1 MNFFVCDLERR
12 KYIHASLGGLVDLV
26 MATNI
31 MVMDG
36 KSLKAFV
43 ENDES
48 WTTFVNQ
55 KFAALDKSH
64 TGKLTR
70 TELQP
75 AVAAVGNAIGL
86 PPMGESAETDHI
98 YDEVINTRTD
108 TNLGHLPLGCCDQR
122 FCDHSRFFSLCFL
135 TALPVKHAST
145 NSP

>member
-1 MNFFVCDLERR
+1 VCVCFVCLFLVSVVNFFVCDLVRR
-12 KYIHASLGGLVDLV
+12 KYIYASLGGLVDLV

-75 AVAAVGNAIGL
+75 AIAAVGNALGL

-98 YDEVINTRTD
+98 YDEVINTQTD
-108 TNLGHLPLGCCDQR
+108 THLGHLSIRL
-122 FCDHSRFFSLCFL
+122 L
-135 TALPVKHAST
+135 
-145 NSP
+145 

>member
-1 MNFFVCDLERR
+1 VCVCVCVCVCVFLFVCFWFLSLIFVCDLERR
-12 KYIHASLGGLVDLV
+12 KYIYASLGGLVDLV

-48 WTTFVNQ
+48 WATFVNL

-64 TGKLTR
+64 TGKLTH

-75 AVAAVGNAIGL
+75 AVAAVGNALGL

-98 YDEVINTRTD
+98 YDEVINTQTD
-108 TNLGHLPLGCCDQR
+108 THLGHL
-122 FCDHSRFFSLCFL
+122 
-135 TALPVKHAST
+135 ST
-145 NSP
+145 RLL